1 MPTQRTLQLVDQSRF
16 HVAVDVGDSQADH
29 RLSIQSLT
37 ELLSQ
42 YSAMFLFHD
51 EDDVCP
57 TDMTLFHPDSRTRFC
72 PC

>member
-1 MPTQRTLQLVDQSRF
+1 
-16 HVAVDVGDSQADH
+16 
-29 RLSIQSLT
+29 
-37 ELLSQ
+37 
-42 YSAMFLFHD
+42 MFLFHD